1 MGGRLFLLPMA
12 AMTMSAAEP
21 AQKRCEPAPVI
32 APAVAAKLPSNSSYI
47 SDAEPPARF
56 LTPLKGYVKVY
67 FGREAINEQCGVPP
81 CGKIFLGCR
90 RGDTIVLPDPSDPHF
105 AKITR
110 HEIAHFNGWPATHG
124 D

>member
-90 RGDTIVLPDPSDPHF
+90 RGDTIVLDLGLFGRLP
-105 AKITR
+105 
-110 HEIAHFNGWPATHG
+110 
-124 D
+124 